1 MPVLKT
7 MTFSLPTVKSYAIL
21 DESGRVLKTA
31 SLPAPEVI
39 KSIRPESSP
48 GGPGVTRAPEIAPLP
63 EPGLFSQIS
72 NFISGNPLLI
82 LGGALVIG
90 FLLRR
95 K

>member
-1 MPVLKT
+1 MPVAKT
-7 MTFSLPTVKSYAIL
+7 LTIGLPTVKSYAIL
-21 DESGRVLKTA
+21 DESGRIVKSALV
-31 SLPAPEVI
+31 PAPEVI
-39 KSIRPESSP
+39 KAIQPASAP

-63 EPGLFSQIS
+63 EPGLFSQVG